1 MRAILLAAGYA
12 TRLYPLTRDRPKP
25 LLEVGGRPLLDH
37 LLDRVL
43 ALEGLRDVTVVTNH
57 RFAGHFE
64 RWAEAKALPVPLRVV
79 DDGTTSEDDRLG
91 AIGDIAFVLKRL
103 QSEAGGAQDDD
114 WLIAAGDN
122 LLELD
127 LRPIQAAF
135 EAKRAPRILVRA
147 VDHAGG
153 PSPYNDVRF
162 DAEGRVTHF
171 TEKPERAVGDH
182 AAIAVYFFPPTL
194 PDLLARYFE
203 SGGNPDAPGYFIE
216 WLCQQVDVFA
226 SPFEGR
232 WFDIGSHE
240 TLAAAR
246 AEFDSNS

>member
-43 ALEGLRDVTVVTNH
+43 EIEGLRDVTVVTNH
-57 RFAGHFE
+57 RFASHFE
-64 RWAEAKALPVPLRVV
+64 AWAQAHPCPVPLRVI
-79 DDGTTSEDDRLG
+79 DDGTTHEGDRLG
-91 AIGDIAFVLKRL
+91 AIGDIAFALERL
-103 QSEAGGAQDDD
+103 DPESRDV
-114 WLIAAGDN
+114 WLVAAGDN

-127 LRPIQAAF
+127 LRPIHRAF
-135 EAKRAPRILVRA
+135 TERPAPRILVRE

-153 PSPYNDVRF
+153 PSPYNDVQLAA
-162 DAEGRVTHF
+162 DGRVLGF
-171 TEKPERAVGDH
+171 EEKPQRAVGRH
-182 AAIAVYFFPPTL
+182 AAIAVYFFPASL
-194 PDLLARYFE
+194 PGLLDRYFAQ
-203 SGGNPDAPGYFIE
+203 GGNPDAPGYFIE
-216 WLCQQVDVFA
+216 WLCREEAVYA
-226 SPFEGR
+226 SAFDDR

-246 AEFDSNS
+246 EAFGDREGDG

>member
-1 MRAILLAAGYA
+1 MKAILLAAGYA

-43 ALEGLRDVTVVTNH
+43 ELDGLRDVTVVTNH
-57 RFAGHFE
+57 RFAEHFE
-64 RWAEAKALPVPLRVV
+64 RWAADHDCPVPLRIV

-91 AIGDIAFVLKRL
+91 AIGDIAFVLQQL
-103 QSEAGGAQDDD
+103 GVEADDD

-127 LRPIQAAF
+127 LRPIQREFVANP
-135 EAKRAPRILVRA
+135 APRILVRE
-147 VDHAGG
+147 VDHVGG
-153 PSPYNDVRF
+153 PSPYNDVKLGA
-162 DAEGRVTHF
+162 DGRVIGF
-171 TEKPERAVGDH
+171 TEKPERAEGRH
-182 AAIAVYFFPPTL
+182 AAIAVYFFPPAL
-194 PDLLARYFE
+194 PRLLARYFE
-203 SGGNPDAPGYFIE
+203 QGGNPDAPGYFIE
-216 WLCQQVDVFA
+216 WLCREEAVFA
-226 SPFEGR
+226 SPFTGR

-246 AEFDSNS
+246 EAFQNA